1 MPHWYE
7 VFDNEEVQRLS
18 RKRAA
23 ALIALATTLF
33 VGTLTL
39 LVMNR
44 EGVVSTTPA
53 GTLITSSWLAAAWWI
68 TRRLRRLRRLVW
80 CVKLSD
86 NRIEG
91 YDYTRRKT
99 VFEWREVE
107 RLELTRHGLVVIGPD
122 ECSLEIPHLF
132 PEYALLSHRVVQ
144 YADAYGI
151 PIFVNGRPWEDL
163 DVYALFPFLEA
174 DSSTRGPA
182 PV

>member
-7 VFDNEEVQRLS
+7 VFDNEEVQLLS

-23 ALIALATTLF
+23 ALIALAMTLIA
-33 VGTLTL
+33 VTLTL
-39 LVMNR
+39 LAMSR
-44 EGVVSTTPA
+44 EGVAPTALA
-53 GTLITSSWLAAAWWI
+53 GVLITSSWLATAWW
-68 TRRLRRLRRLVW
+68 TARRLRQLRRLVW
-80 CVKLSD
+80 CVKLSE
-86 NRIEG
+86 NRIVG

-99 VFEWREVE
+99 VLDWRKVE
-107 RLELTRHGLVVIGPD
+107 RLELTRHGLIVVGPD

-132 PEYALLSHRVVQ
+132 PEYATLSHRIVR

-174 DSSTRGPA
+174 GSSTKGPTPA
-182 PV
+182 

>member
-23 ALIALATTLF
+23 ALIALAMTL
-33 VGTLTL
+33 VAVTLTL
-39 LVMNR
+39 LAMSR
-44 EGVVSTTPA
+44 EGVVPTAPA
-53 GTLITSSWLAAAWWI
+53 GVLITSSWLGTAWWI

-80 CVKLSD
+80 CVKLSE
-86 NRIEG
+86 NRIVG
-91 YDYTRRKT
+91 YDYTRSKT
-99 VFEWREVE
+99 TLDWRQVE
-107 RLELTRHGLVVIGPD
+107 RLELTQDGLVVVGPD

-132 PEYALLSHRVVQ
+132 PEYAILSHRIVR
-144 YADAYGI
+144 YADAHGI

-174 DSSTRGPA
+174 GSSTKGPT